1 MSRSVSRSVTVAA
14 APAEVFEVLAD
25 PRTHPEI
32 DGSGTVKG
40 RIRGPERLSDGARF
54 GMRMHYLVPY
64 VITSTVVEFEEGRT
78 IAWRHFGHHV
88 WRYELTAS
96 GDGGTVVTET
106 FDYAPARSPKV
117 LELAGIPA
125 KNATS
130 IEKTLARLQQRFA
143 GDPSA

>member
-14 APAEVFEVLAD
+14 PPAEVFDLLAD
-25 PRTHPEI
+25 PRRHAEI

-64 VITSTVVEFEEGRT
+64 VITNTVVEFEPGRR

-88 WRYELTAS
+88 WRYELAPT

-117 LELAGIPA
+117 LELARIPA
-125 KNATS
+125 KNAES
-130 IEKTLARLQQRFA
+130 IEKTLSRLQQVL
-143 GDPSA
+143 GGT